1 MKRNILRISV
11 VVALLIVVFA
21 LGAFKDLTD
30 QEKRKKFEPLFEI
43 LNYIENNYYD
53 IEKVDYENILNETLT
68 GTMKGLNDPFAWYFT
83 PRMTQENK
91 IDTESEYGGIGAVVT
106 YNSQYNCLE
115 VVSPMEGSPA
125 REAGLKVGDLIVTV
139 DGHEVSKTGY
149 YESVDLLR
157 GEPGTEVKLEVIREG
172 LEEPITITITREKIE
187 IKTVKY
193 TQLDYEKAEIGYIRI
208 TQFSEP
214 TYNEF
219 AKALNEVIKSDGII
233 IDLRNNPGGL
243 LNSVLNISSLLLP
256 AGKAVITIE
265 DRDGSKEIYRSWGS
279 NAAEYLQNKPMVV
292 LVNEGSAS
300 GSEILTGALKDHDL
314 ATIIG
319 TTTFGKAAVQT
330 VYDLSNGGEIWLPT
344 AHYLTPDGSDIHLK
358 GITPDITVEATET
371 IIDTNAGM
379 TTTEANI
386 DFDKDIQ
393 LRKGL
398 EVILE
403 ELE

>member
-1 MKRNILRISV
+1 MKRNFLKISIV
-11 VVALLIVVFA
+11 ITLLIVVFT
-21 LGAFKDLTD
+21 LSAFKDLTN
-30 QEKRKKFEPLFEI
+30 QEKRDKFEPVFEI

-68 GTMKGLNDPFAWYFT
+68 GTMKGLEDPFAWYFT
-83 PRMTQENK
+83 PRMTQENR
-91 IDTESEYGGIGAVVT
+91 IDTESKYGGIGAVVT
-106 YNSQYNCLE
+106 YNSQYDCLE

-125 REAGLKVGDLIVTV
+125 RKAGLKVGDLIITI
-139 DGHEVSKTGY
+139 DGHEVSETGY

-157 GEPGTEVKLEVIREG
+157 GEPGTEVRIEVIREG
-172 LEEPITITITREKIE
+172 LEEPINIIIVREKIE

-193 TQLDYEKAEIGYIRI
+193 TKFDYEETEIGYIRI

-219 AKALNEVIKSDGII
+219 AKALGEVVEYDGLI
-233 IDLRNNPGGL
+233 IDLRDNPGGL

-256 AGKAVITIE
+256 AGKTVITIE
-265 DRDGSKEIYRSWGS
+265 ERDGSKEIYRSWGS
-279 NAAEYLQNKPMVV
+279 NIAEYLQNKPMIA
-292 LVNEGSAS
+292 LINEGSAS
-300 GSEILTGALKDHDL
+300 GSEILTGALKDHGL

-319 TTTFGKAAVQT
+319 ATTFGKAAVQT

-344 AHYLTPDGSDIHLK
+344 AHYLTPNGSDIHLK
-358 GITPDITVEATET
+358 GILPDITVDATET
-371 IIDTNAGM
+371 IIDSNEGM

-393 LRKGL
+393 LQKGL
-398 EVILE
+398 EVLLE
-403 ELE
+403 EIK

>member
-1 MKRNILRISV
+1 MKRNIIRISIV
-11 VVALLIVVFA
+11 ISLLMVVFA

-30 QEKRKKFEPLFEI
+30 QEKRDKFEPVFEI
-43 LNYIENNYYD
+43 LNYIEDNYYD
-53 IEKVDYENILNETLT
+53 IDKVDYDNILNETLT
-68 GTMKGLNDPFAWYFT
+68 GTMKGLDDPFAWYFT

-91 IDTESEYGGIGAVVT
+91 IDTESKYGGIGAVVT
-106 YNSQYNCLE
+106 YNSQYECLE

-125 REAGLKVGDLIVTV
+125 RKAGLKVGDLIVTI
-139 DGHEVSKTGY
+139 DGHDVAETGY
-149 YESVDLLR
+149 YKSVDLLR
-157 GEPGTEVKLEVIREG
+157 GEPGTEVTVEVYRDN
-172 LEEPITITITREKIE
+172 LEEPLIITIVRAKIE

-193 TQLDYEKAEIGYIRI
+193 SQFDYEDAEIGYIRI
-208 TQFSEP
+208 TQFSKP

-219 AKALNEVIKSDGII
+219 ARALREVVDSDGLI
-233 IDLRNNPGGL
+233 IDLRDNPGGL

-256 AGKAVITIE
+256 AGKTVITIE

-279 NAAEYLQNKPMVV
+279 DAAKYLKDKPIVT
-292 LVNEGSAS
+292 LINEGSAS
-300 GSEILTGALKDHDL
+300 GSEILTGALKDHSL

-330 VYDLSNGGEIWLPT
+330 VYDVSNGSEIWLPT
-344 AHYLTPDGSDIHLK
+344 AHYLTPNGSDIHLK
-358 GITPDITVEATET
+358 GILPDITVDTTET
-371 IIDTNAGM
+371 IIDSNEGM

-393 LRKGL
+393 LQKGL

-403 ELE
+403 ELK